1 MASKRAGEEAPLL
14 ALEMIVLYY
23 LAWLKSIKN
32 NRSGRPLDE
41 NWSQT
46 VLAMGEFSFL

>member
-23 LAWLKSIKN
+23 LAQLGSIKSN
-32 NRSGRPLDE
+32 GSGRPLDK
-41 NWSQT
+41 NHSP
-46 VLAMGEFSFL
+46 VSPALAEFSFL

>member
-23 LAWLKSIKN
+23 LAWLESIKSN
-32 NRSGRPLDE
+32 GSGRPLDE
-41 NWSQT
+41 NWSPLT
-46 VLAMGEFSFL
+46 LAMGEFSFL